1 MAKKIIY
8 QVVVVNSHFDV
19 VSKVKEFFSTK
30 EKAIERI
37 EKEAQDFVKYGAEVK
52 GVKEVDIHKWQSV
65 EICGEWKTC
74 TLVNKLKTHMENLAF
89 DNYMGYI
96 EYELD

>member
-8 QVVVVNSHFDV
+8 QVLVVNSHFDV

-37 EKEAQDFVKYGAEVK
+37 EKEAQNFVKYGAEVK
-52 GVKEVDIHKWQSV
+52 DVDIHKWQAV

-74 TLVNKLKTHMENLAF
+74 TLVNKLKTYVRDLAF

>member
-1 MAKKIIY
+1 MATKSIY
-8 QVVVVNSHFDV
+8 KVVVINSHFDV
-19 VSKVKEFFSTK
+19 VSMVKEFHSTK

-37 EKEAQDFVKYGAEVK
+37 EKEAQNFEKYGAE
-52 GVKEVDIHKWQSV
+52 VKEVDIHKWQAV

-74 TLVNKLKTHMENLAF
+74 TLVNKFKTHERDLAF
-89 DNYMGYI
+89 DFYMGYI